1 MAASILA
8 VDDSASMRQMVSF
21 TLKGAGYDVVEAVL
35 AAQGHIPAQAA
46 LAVISLNAWVAGPD
60 WHTTLPAYSRCV
72 RITRSLAEVYSVEPE
87 RLVETAEGELYAALR
102 ESEALDRQPGSVDD
116 FLNAFLPLIPYIN
129 RFFDDVLVMVED
141 ESLRNNRLG
150 LLQRI
155 VALADGVA
163 DMSHLEGF

>member
-1 MAASILA
+1 
-8 VDDSASMRQMVSF
+8 
-21 TLKGAGYDVVEAVL
+21 
-35 AAQGHIPAQAA
+35 
-46 LAVISLNAWVAGPD
+46 
-60 WHTTLPAYSRCV
+60 V
-72 RITRSLAEVYSVEPE
+72 RITRSLEEVYCVEPD
-87 RLVETAEGELYAALR
+87 RLVETAEGELYVALR